1 MKKVTLLSIV
11 VFAAIVLLLDCS
23 EGNGDLDF
31 FEILDKTT
39 AEYLLG
45 ESTENKQL
53 HRSTG
58 SSAAAVSAP
67 RNNRF
72 LEASMQIIRGMRYF
86 TVLISKEQKL
96 EFIAQFEIANL
107 DRSTEAKSHQRFDRT
122 EEEYHDL
129 RDFLYSIS

>member
-11 VFAAIVLLLDCS
+11 VFAAIVLLLDFS
-23 EGNGDLDF
+23 EGTEDLDF

-45 ESTENKQL
+45 ERTESNHL

-58 SSAAAVSAP
+58 SSAAAISAP

-72 LEASMQIIRGMRYF
+72 LEASMQIIRGKGF
-86 TVLISKEQKL
+86 
-96 EFIAQFEIANL
+96 
-107 DRSTEAKSHQRFDRT
+107 
-122 EEEYHDL
+122 
-129 RDFLYSIS
+129 